1 MYKKERRKYYEK
13 LDLNKVTDNK
23 EFWIKFF
30 QNIFDINVANLFSNF
45 FENAVNSLDIKKKEP
60 CGKIYCLSDPAET
73 VI

>member
-1 MYKKERRKYYEK
+1 MKKNE
-13 LDLNKVTDNK
+13 DLVLEEST
-23 EFWIKFF
+23 
-30 QNIFDINVANLFSNF
+30 VANLFSNF